1 MGKKTA
7 IGMRRLLTPVIGGAL
22 ALVAIP
28 VAGVALAEATTPSL
42 VSAAASSNAR
52 FTPATVDP
60 DLARRVTE
68 RYAARREAL
77 PFTPATGKSI
87 ADRTVTVAVRVDDG
101 SARAISIRS
110 AIDSARSEPGRR
122 DRDVAVAP
130 SAFDLGMARGYQ
142 SFTKPAAGLPKTVSR
157 IAMPDLSEF
166 RPSQGAKDKP
176 SRFQPRISVDQERT
190 PGRAPRTLEGR
201 GDRQLDLGGAYR
213 VSRNLDVTAG
223 VRLSEEQDRLTPL
236 TDSAEDSQSVY
247 IGTQLRF

>member
-7 IGMRRLLTPVIGGAL
+7 PVLRKLLAPAIGGAL
-22 ALVAIP
+22 ALVAAP
-28 VAGVALAEATTPSL
+28 VVGAALVEATVPTR
-42 VSAAASSNAR
+42 VSGSDAKGTR

-60 DLARRVTE
+60 ELARRVAE

-77 PFTPATGKSI
+77 PFTPAAGKAV
-87 ADRTVTVAVRVDDG
+87 ADRTVTVAVRLDDD

-122 DRDVAVAP
+122 DVAVAP
-130 SAFDLGMARGYQ
+130 SAFDLGVARGYQ
-142 SFTKPAAGLPKTVSR
+142 SFTKPVAELPKSVSK
-157 IAMPDLSEF
+157 ITMPDLSEF
-166 RPSQGAKDKP
+166 RPSQGVKDEP

-201 GDRQLDLGGAYR
+201 GERQLDLGGAYR
-213 VSRNLDVTAG
+213 VTRNLDVTAG
-223 VRLSEEQDRLTPL
+223 VRLSEERDRLTPL
-236 TDSAEDSQSVY
+236 TDGAEDSQSVY